1 MNRLPVKIFETRLSL
16 KTMGEL
22 LIRVDK
28 RPADHPDPDSVFSYL
43 GTIYSRTSVSKPFTE
58 TMYFVEEELSII
70 KEEMTRVLK
79 NLFAGE
85 FFTEDIFSDMIEP

>member
-1 MNRLPVKIFETRLSL
+1 LPVKIFETRLSL
-16 KTMGEL
+16 STMGEL

-28 RPADHPDPDSVFSYL
+28 RPADHPDPDNVFSYL
-43 GTIYSRTSVSKPFTE
+43 GTIYSRTSVGKPFTE
-58 TMYFVEEELSII
+58 IMYFVEEELSNM

-85 FFTEDIFSDMIEP
+85 FFSEDIFAELVET